1 MGLLPTRDAPPG
13 FQALADATPAL
24 IWVDA
29 GAEGRTLV
37 NRAWREFTGAG
48 PEDDLGDGWRA
59 RVHPDD
65 AERCGAIRTAAIAE
79 GEPFELETACV
90 GRTGAT
96 AGCSTAAPRSARAPT
111 SGAVWT
117 STTATANGSAD
128 A

>member
-29 GAEGRTLV
+29 AAKGRALV

-48 PEDDLGDGWRA
+48 PGDDLGDGWRT

-65 AERCGAIRTAAIAE
+65 VERCTAVRAAAME
-79 GEPFELETACV
+79 SGKPFELVVELAPV
-90 GRTGAT
+90 LQALRAMSAIAAPSAAT
-96 AGCSTAAPRSARAPT
+96 ASRRSR
-111 SGAVWT
+111 
-117 STTATANGSAD
+117 
-128 A
+128 